1 MKRLLLEFIFTA
13 IAVIPIFAESSY
25 DAEYEGLYYNYKTV
39 TLSNYET
46 PAIIGAVV
54 AGYKQECFNA
64 SSDLVVPGVIDVEE
78 GQFRVLGI
86 GQSAFEGIELN
97 SLTLPTG
104 MIEIGK
110 AAFKNAKINEEL
122 VIPSTIRDIY
132 DSQFV
137 EWKNIAT
144 PTSEPYTDEGIFD
157 GMEGYGVRFNA
168 ASVGSRLV
176 VNNAKFEH
184 FDASQLTKTRL
195 FVMNCPNLK
204 TLKLCDLE
212 LMSCHLGNTG
222 QNLERNC
229 YFGAYNCA
237 ELCEVEISSMA
248 YNVKECFYKCP
259 KIHKA
264 IFDDGD
270 NSIVA
275 GPLEDDVVYY
285 NLPLYQQEMMISS
298 YTGMFQGNASQID
311 TLYVGRNF
319 TVMEHEDYLYQSD
332 NHYNKYEG
340 LKHLVFGA
348 GVTNIEEWKLI
359 IYSTQLESIV
369 MKCNEPPYGLEN
381 NFQGSITHTATLY
394 VPQGS
399 LSAFK
404 NDPIWGTFENII
416 ELPEDE
422 LNEKAN
428 VKISL

>member
-54 AGYKQECFNA
+54 AGYKPECFNA

-132 DSQFV
+132 DSQLV

-195 FVMNCPNLK
+195 LVMNCPNLK

-275 GPLEDDVVYY
+275 ALNAIEDS
-285 NLPLYQQEMMISS
+285 I
-298 YTGMFQGNASQID
+298 G
-311 TLYVGRNF
+311 TLGV
-319 TVMEHEDYLYQSD
+319 DYD
-332 NHYNKYEG
+332 DPP
-340 LKHLVFGA
+340 
-348 GVTNIEEWKLI
+348 I
-359 IYSTQLESIV
+359 ESIIQPESKV
-369 MKCNEPPYGLEN
+369 TRE
-381 NFQGSITHTATLY
+381 
-394 VPQGS
+394 
-399 LSAFK
+399 
-404 NDPIWGTFENII
+404 
-416 ELPEDE
+416 ELFR
-422 LNEKAN
+422 
-428 VKISL
+428 KIMAE